1 MTEQALINPEILSW
15 ARKRIGLT
23 ADAFAKKMNIKNPKK
38 IEAWENGD
46 SLPTFKQAQT
56 IAKITNIPFGYLFLE
71 RTPEDDVSIPDLRT
85 VNNER
90 RRELSVDAKELI
102 QQIVVRQEW
111 YKDYLLK
118 LEVEKLPFV
127 GKFSINS
134 TIYEIVIDIR
144 ETIKVEIPTKGNWED
159 YYRDLIKGAEN
170 SRILVMRSGI
180 VGANTKRKLNV
191 SELRGFA
198 ISDEIAPVVFINS
211 ADAPSAR
218 LFTFIHELAH
228 IWIGSSGI
236 SNVEDLHIE
245 EERFC
250 NMVAGEFLLPKQCLL
265 DDWSDDSSLL
275 ENLVYFS
282 TKFYVSKLV
291 VAKRAFDNRL
301 ISKEKYRDYYQQVLR
316 EYTEKD
322 NDDNSRGNYY
332 FSSGARNSRLFSS
345 AVIAE
350 ALSGRMLLRDAGK
363 LLSVQPSNIRKYAST
378 LDL

>member
-134 TIYEIVIDIR
+134 TIYEIVNDIR

-350 ALSGRMLLRDAGK
+350 ALSGRMLLRDAGI

>member
-1 MTEQALINPEILSW
+1 MTQQALINPKILVW

-23 ADAFAKKMNIKNPKK
+23 EESFAKKMNIKNSKK
-38 IEAWENGD
+38 IEEWEIGQ
-46 SLPTFKQAQT
+46 SRPTFKQAQT
-56 IAKITNIPFGYLFLE
+56 IARITNIPFGYLFLE
-71 RTPEDDVSIPDLRT
+71 KPPEEMLPIPDLRT
-85 VNNER
+85 VNNDR

-102 QQIVVRQEW
+102 GQVIARQEW

-127 GKFSINS
+127 GKFSLDSSI
-134 TIYEIVIDIR
+134 IEIVEDIR
-144 ETIKVEIPTKGNWED
+144 NTIKVELPTKGSWED

-180 VGANTKRKLNV
+180 VGTNTKRKIKV

-198 ISDEIAPVVFINS
+198 LSDEIAPLVFINS

-228 IWIGSSGI
+228 IWIGESGI
-236 SNVEDLHIE
+236 SNIEDIHLE

-250 NMVAGEFLLPKQCLL
+250 NNVAGEFLLPKSRFIQEWRAQL
-265 DDWSDDSSLL
+265 DLL
-275 ENLVYFS
+275 ENLVNIS
-282 TKFYVSKLV
+282 SKFHVSKLV
-291 VAKRAFDNRL
+291 VAKRALDNQFISRAQFDAYYKKVM
-301 ISKEKYRDYYQQVLR
+301 KEYAHK
-316 EYTEKD
+316 
-322 NDDNSRGNYY
+322 NDDDSGGHYYFNSR
-332 FSSGARNSRLFSS
+332 ARNSRLLSS

-363 LLSVQPSNIRKYAST
+363 LLSVQPSNIKKYASA

>member
-134 TIYEIVIDIR
+134 TIYEIVNDIR

-275 ENLVYFS
+275 ENLIYFS

>member
-134 TIYEIVIDIR
+134 TIYEIVNDIR